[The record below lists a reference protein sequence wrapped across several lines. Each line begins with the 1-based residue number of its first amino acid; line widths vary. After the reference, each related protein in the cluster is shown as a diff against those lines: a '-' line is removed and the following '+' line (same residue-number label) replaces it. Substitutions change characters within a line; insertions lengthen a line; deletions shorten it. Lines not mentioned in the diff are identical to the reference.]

1 MKKIRANI
9 DRWLEGLDKSWEQ
22 MPLVKQHN
30 FILYFFSGYVML
42 TAVVIFNVCYTSIQ
56 RSSDIE
62 IRHIETPAVIKKETL
77 QLQDS
82 INNTKKEDYE
92 RK

>member
-9 DRWLEGLDKSWEQ
+9 DRWLEGLDTSWEQ
-22 MPLVKQHN
+22 MPLVKQHK

-42 TAVVIFNVCYTSIQ
+42 TAVAIFNVCYTTIQ
-56 RSSDIE
+56 RRSDIE
-62 IRHIETPAVIKKETL
+62 IGHIETPAVIKKGIL

-82 INNTKKEDYE
+82 INNAKKEDYE